1 MRYLKSIFTAKI
13 IFLALFLATQT
24 NSNFAQST
32 LFNIPSTDVVAK
44 KDVYVEFDFIAHLES
59 YKKGGFQT
67 YIPRAVFGVGKKV
80 EVGVNVAFT
89 KTSSLQPVEIQPNI
103 KYKFYEGE
111 KNGVSASVGSILY
124 APITKRLGTDTF
136 GFIYGNVSKQV
147 TGKYGPRLTG
157 GVYGLAGRSKGTGTR
172 GGAMVG
178 YEQPLTSKVKFVTDW
193 FSGKNRFGYVTP
205 GFAITTSKTSAL
217 YAGYSIGN
225 EGRKNNA
232 LFLYWG
238 ITF

>member
-1 MRYLKSIFTAKI
+1 MRYLKSIFIAKMLLFA
-13 IFLALFLATQT
+13 FLLATYSEQT
-24 NSNFAQST
+24 YAQST

-44 KDVYVEFDFIAHLES
+44 KDVYVEFDFLAHLES
-59 YKKGGFQT
+59 YNKGGFQT
-67 YIPRAVFGVGKKV
+67 YVPRAVFGVGKKV

-111 KNGVSASVGSILY
+111 KNGVSASVGTILY
-124 APITKRLGTDTF
+124 APITKRTGTDTF
-136 GFIYGNVSKQV
+136 GFFYGNVSKQV

-157 GVYGLAGRSKGTGTR
+157 GVYGLAGRSKGTGTK

-178 YEQPLTSKVKFVTDW
+178 YEQPISSKVKFVTDW

-205 GFAITTSKTSAL
+205 GLAFTTSKASAL
-217 YAGYSIGN
+217 YVGYSIGN

-232 LFLYWG
+232 LFIYYG